1 MGMVD
6 GPDVA
11 GRRAPT
17 GLVTWRQCGRLTGVI
32 VDAGVDGAGVV
43 DMGVVDVD
51 ARWLGTAGE
60 GG

>member
-6 GPDVA
+6 RRDVA
-11 GRRAPT
+11 GQWAPMV
-17 GLVTWRQCGRLTGVI
+17 LVTWRRCGRLTRVV

>member
-1 MGMVD
+1 MVD

-17 GLVTWRQCGRLTGVI
+17 GLVMWRRRGQLTGVV
-32 VDAGVDGAGVV
+32 VDAGVDGAGMV

-51 ARWLGTAGE
+51 ARWLGMAGE